1 MLLAMQPVAPAPAPI
16 PSSTLSGGVDSNKR
30 TATDGPC
37 LIFLQHEHFRMKRY
51 KYHHDPAN
59 LAAPV
64 AGSTSG
70 NHHGS
75 VSSSIAKP
83 AAGGTG
89 CNRNGLGDQRNGSD
103 GTRNGSISR
112 VGNAGTDSSSRSI
125 VAWRGNRGG
134 GGGRGDIKGGGS
146 SSGGGVTANMSSSG

>member
-1 MLLAMQPVAPAPAPI
+1 
-16 PSSTLSGGVDSNKR
+16 
-30 TATDGPC
+30 
-37 LIFLQHEHFRMKRY
+37 MKRC

-64 AGSTSG
+64 AGSTGG
-70 NHHGS
+70 NRHGS
-75 VSSSIAKP
+75 VSSSIVKP

-112 VGNAGTDSSSRSI
+112 VGNTGTDSSSRAI

-134 GGGRGDIKGGGS
+134 GGGRNEIKGSGS
-146 SSGGGVTANMSSSG
+146 SSGEGGTASMSSSV